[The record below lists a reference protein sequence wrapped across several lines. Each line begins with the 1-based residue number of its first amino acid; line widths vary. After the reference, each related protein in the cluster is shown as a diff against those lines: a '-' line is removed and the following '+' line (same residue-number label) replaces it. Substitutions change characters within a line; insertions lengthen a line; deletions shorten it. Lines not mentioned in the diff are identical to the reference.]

1 LKIIKKSGFV
11 HVLVSFLMD
20 ANQPQTSPHSPMV
33 DYKYSMLEEEELEEE
48 GAVKEAAETEEGE
61 EVVE

>member
-1 LKIIKKSGFV
+1 
-11 HVLVSFLMD
+11 
-20 ANQPQTSPHSPMV
+20 MV

>member
-1 LKIIKKSGFV
+1 
-11 HVLVSFLMD
+11 MD
-20 ANQPQTSPHSPMV
+20 TNQPQTSPHSPMV